1 VPALEPIL
9 GWRVVAEP
17 VAIDRARWAGD
28 DVVVVRFAPDEAF
41 GIGATGVE
49 MDDPDAITVAEA
61 GFAGIRLSA
70 ADLSRVAG
78 HVDWALPT
86 EPGILAQGKIA
97 GVPAKLLSGD
107 PALLLIQAGYGH
119 DLLDRLGWLP

>member
-1 VPALEPIL
+1 
-9 GWRVVAEP
+9 VVAAPE
-17 VAIDRARWAGD
+17 AIDRARWAGD

-49 MDDPDAITVAEA
+49 TDDPEAIAVAET
-61 GFAGIRLSA
+61 GFTAIRLSG
-70 ADLSRVAG
+70 ADLARVAG
-78 HVDWALPT
+78 HVDWALPA
-86 EPGILAQGKIA
+86 EPGVLAQGKIA